1 MPKSAASLPYLSWL
15 WGLLRPHFFSFSS
28 CLSKDRRG
36 VSGIVF
42 LVFNNA
48 PLPLEKKHWS
58 SQFFLLT
65 RYLLSVWSLK
75 YCAFRGSF
83 DFFFLF
89 RCDCCWR
96 MITLQLWEKKP
107 LRKRFRGAEVIFV
120 PFLLFSLNLLRQF
133 KLRSYPSPQAEKRG
147 KMDQTKTQKRAL
159 QKKESREKISE
170 KRTNTRS
177 LLNKE
182 LLDSPQRL
190 EALFI
195 LLFVFFY
202 VTSTVNL
209 RCERWFLS
217 S

>member
-1 MPKSAASLPYLSWL
+1 M
-15 WGLLRPHFFSFSS
+15 
-28 CLSKDRRG
+28 
-36 VSGIVF
+36 
-42 LVFNNA
+42 
-48 PLPLEKKHWS
+48 LEND
-58 SQFFLLT
+58 
-65 RYLLSVWSLK
+65 Y
-75 YCAFRGSF
+75 
-83 DFFFLF
+83 
-89 RCDCCWR
+89 
-96 MITLQLWEKKP
+96 ITA
-107 LRKRFRGAEVIFV
+107 LRKEASEKSFRRAEVIFV